1 MASAWSRWARAG
13 TNGEVGHRFHIGGL
27 RGAALPGSLPVS
39 HSLRRKACLGGV
51 MRQQFGLRLHRL
63 GTRFQR
69 LCKLL
74 MVALLCA
81 RQ

>member
-1 MASAWSRWARAG
+1 MRRAAFAG
-13 TNGEVGHRFHIGGL
+13 
-27 RGAALPGSLPVS
+27 PLPVS

-74 MVALLCA
+74 MVALPRA